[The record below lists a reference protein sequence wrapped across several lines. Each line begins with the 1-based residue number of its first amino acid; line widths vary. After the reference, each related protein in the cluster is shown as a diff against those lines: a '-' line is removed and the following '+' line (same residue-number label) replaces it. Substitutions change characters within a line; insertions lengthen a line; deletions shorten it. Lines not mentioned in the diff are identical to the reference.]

1 MTQTVNEADF
11 DFDESDVTLSDQTDE
26 SNGPAVEETVEP
38 SAEADNATD
47 TEASNDSAETIK
59 VNEAQIGEE
68 GAGADTESSS
78 GDIKLDKDSLS
89 EYLAKRHIDPNDP
102 DALLKVAEMHRN
114 AEKKLNESSQAKAKL
129 ERQIADG
136 NIKQITPDQQALAEV
151 RSLKAQMSVSD
162 WKRQKGLTSDE
173 EQRMIEYLSEPLRDD
188 NGNQVVIPGTG
199 QALTRATLITQNLLS
214 LDDVYKIVGGG
225 TAETT
230 KVDSLKA
237 TLKDEVKREMAA
249 KQGLKR
255 PNATATN
262 SAQFGKSDE
271 NDPFAEEFDK
281 D

>member
-11 DFDESDVTLSDQTDE
+11 DFDESDVALSDQTDE

-38 SAEADNATD
+38 SAEAENATD
-47 TEASNDSAETIK
+47 TETSNDSAETIK
-59 VNEAQIGEE
+59 VNEAQTGDDDD
-68 GAGADTESSS
+68 GATESSS

-102 DALLKVAEMHRN
+102 EALLKVAEMHRN

-136 NIKQITPDQQALAEV
+136 NIRQASPDQQALAEV
-151 RSLKAQMSVSD
+151 RSLKAQISVSD
-162 WKRQKGLTSDE
+162 WKRQKGLTPADE
-173 EQRMIEYLSEPLRDD
+173 QKMIAYLSEPLLDD
-188 NGNQVVIPGTG
+188 NGNQVIVPGTG

-214 LDDVYKIVGGG
+214 LDEVYKIVGGG
-225 TAETT
+225 TAENA

-237 TLKDEVKREMAA
+237 SLKDEVRKEMAA

-255 PNATATN
+255 PAATATN
-262 SAQFGKSDE
+262 SAQFGKSEE

>member
-11 DFDESDVTLSDQTDE
+11 DFDESDVALSDQTDE

-38 SAEADNATD
+38 SADAENATG
-47 TEASNDSAETIK
+47 TETSNDSAETIK
-59 VNEAQIGEE
+59 VNEAQTGDYDD
-68 GAGADTESSS
+68 GATESSS

-102 DALLKVAEMHRN
+102 EALLKVAEMHRN

-136 NIKQITPDQQALAEV
+136 NIRQASPDQQALAEV
-151 RSLKAQMSVSD
+151 RSLKAQISVSD
-162 WKRQKGLTSDE
+162 WKRQKGLTPADE
-173 EQRMIEYLSEPLRDD
+173 QKMIAYLSEPLLDD
-188 NGNQVVIPGTG
+188 NGNQVIVPGTG

-214 LDDVYKIVGGG
+214 LDEVYKIVGGG
-225 TAETT
+225 VTENT

-237 TLKDEVKREMAA
+237 SLKDEVRKEMAA

-255 PNATATN
+255 PAATATN
-262 SAQFGKSDE
+262 SAQFGKSEE

>member
-11 DFDESDVTLSDQTDE
+11 DFDESDVALSDQTDE

-38 SAEADNATD
+38 SADAENATG
-47 TEASNDSAETIK
+47 TETSNDSAETIK
-59 VNEAQIGEE
+59 VNEAQTGDYDD
-68 GAGADTESSS
+68 GATESSS

-102 DALLKVAEMHRN
+102 EALLKVAEMHRN

-136 NIKQITPDQQALAEV
+136 NIRQASPDQQALAEV
-151 RSLKAQMSVSD
+151 RSLKAQISVSD
-162 WKRQKGLTSDE
+162 WKRQKGLTPADE
-173 EQRMIEYLSEPLRDD
+173 QKMIAYLSEPLLDD
-188 NGNQVVIPGTG
+188 NGKQVIVPGTG

-214 LDDVYKIVGGG
+214 LDEVYKIVGGG
-225 TAETT
+225 VTENT

-237 TLKDEVKREMAA
+237 SLKDEVRKEMAA

-255 PNATATN
+255 PAATATN
-262 SAQFGKSDE
+262 SAQFGKSEE